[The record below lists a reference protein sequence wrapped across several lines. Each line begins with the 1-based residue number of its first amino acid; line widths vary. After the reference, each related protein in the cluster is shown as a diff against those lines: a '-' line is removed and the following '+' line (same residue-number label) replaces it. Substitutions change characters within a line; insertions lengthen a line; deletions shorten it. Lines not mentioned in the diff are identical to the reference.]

1 MGMGGMGNM
10 GGMGMGG
17 MMPGM
22 MGGMGMSNEA
32 QFMQQLGMGQ
42 QPQAQL
48 QILLPSTLLQQ
59 FLIPRGIMAEICQK
73 CNVRMDLGAE
83 VPQNQR
89 QICISGTIVAN
100 SMAVLLLQERS
111 ALFNTPGNS
120 SVQ

>member
-1 MGMGGMGNM
+1 
-10 GGMGMGG
+10 MGMGG

-22 MGGMGMSNEA
+22 MGAGGMGGMGMSNEA

-48 QILLPSTLLQQ
+48 QILLPTPVLQQ

-83 VPQNQR
+83 VPPNQR
-89 QICISGTIVAN
+89 QVCISGTIVAN
-100 SMAVLLLQERS
+100 SMAVLLIQERS
-111 ALFNTPGNS
+111 AM
-120 SVQ
+120 